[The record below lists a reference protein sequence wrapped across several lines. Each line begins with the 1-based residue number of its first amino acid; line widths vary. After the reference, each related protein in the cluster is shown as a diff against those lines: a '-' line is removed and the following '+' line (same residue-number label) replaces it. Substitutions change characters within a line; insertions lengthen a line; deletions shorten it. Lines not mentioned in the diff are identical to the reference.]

1 MSEFTNEG
9 FNIGYRTGQL
19 AERERIIVLLG
30 YQATWLWDNDQIM
43 ASRATKATIDIIK
56 GDNE

>member
-9 FNIGYRTGQL
+9 FNIGYRTGL
-19 AERERIIVLLG
+19 LSERERIIALLEN
-30 YQATWLWDNDQIM
+30 QATWLWDNDQIM